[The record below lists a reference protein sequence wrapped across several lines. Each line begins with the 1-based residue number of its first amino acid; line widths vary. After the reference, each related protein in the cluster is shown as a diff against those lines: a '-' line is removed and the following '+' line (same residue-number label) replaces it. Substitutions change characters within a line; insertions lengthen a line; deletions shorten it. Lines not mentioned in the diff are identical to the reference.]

1 VAEGLTW
8 LAEKNGGEEK
18 IEAFELAI
26 GCEGGR
32 EFIRKGAPLEC
43 VDM

>member
-1 VAEGLTW
+1 LG
-8 LAEKNGGEEK
+8 EKNGGEGK

-32 EFIRKGAPLEC
+32 EFIRKDAPFKC
-43 VDM
+43 VDI